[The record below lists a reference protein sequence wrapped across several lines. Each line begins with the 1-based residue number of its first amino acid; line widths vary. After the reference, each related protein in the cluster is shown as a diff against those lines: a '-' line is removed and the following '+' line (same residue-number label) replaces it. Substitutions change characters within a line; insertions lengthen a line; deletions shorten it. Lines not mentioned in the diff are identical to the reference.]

1 MPSFHYVA
9 LNKAGSETKGQVHA
23 PDEGSARREV
33 KKMGHY
39 VVSIGLE
46 GKKLNFKSA
55 MKVIGG
61 NRVSVTTKEL
71 VFFIR
76 QLSTLLKSGFTLDDA
91 LNTISEQITSP
102 SFNRAI
108 IEIDQAVKEGKT
120 FHESLGAY
128 PSIFS
133 DIFRSLVKAGEA
145 SGELPA
151 ILHQLAEYME
161 EQAKLKNK
169 ITATL
174 MYPLF
179 MVFTSIIVVVILMTY
194 VIPNIVSVLTSAGQ
208 ELPWNTQ
215 LLIDSSEFFANYVL
229 HMFLACV
236 GMAIVMK
243 QYYKTT
249 AGRRVVDGFLL
260 HVPIFGSL
268 TTKIGISRFAS
279 TFSVLLR
286 SGVDILKA
294 MNIVKDVMGNVVLK
308 KSIEDSISSV
318 SEGNSIA
325 GPLKATKVFPP
336 IVIKMIESG
345 QRSGNLELMLDAI
358 ARDYDN
364 EVENSIMGLTSLLEP
379 AIILVMG
386 IVVSFIVVSILSPMM
401 QMTQMS

>member
-9 LNKAGSETKGQVHA
+9 LDKSGNENKGQVHA
-23 PDEGSARREV
+23 SDEASARREI
-33 KKMGHY
+33 KKSGRY

-55 MKVIGG
+55 VKLISG

-76 QLSTLLKSGFTLDDA
+76 QLATLLSSGFTLDDA

-102 SFNRAI
+102 SFNKAI

-120 FHESLGAY
+120 FHEALSQY

-133 DIFRSLVKAGEA
+133 EIFRSLVKAGEA
-145 SGELPA
+145 SGELSS
-151 ILHQLAEYME
+151 ILNQLAQFME

-169 ITATL
+169 IFATL

-179 MVFTSIIVVVILMTY
+179 MVMTSILVVFILMTF
-194 VIPNIVSVLTSAGQ
+194 VIPNIVTVLTSAGQ

-215 LLIDSSEFFANYVL
+215 LLIDTSDFLANYFVYI
-229 HMFLACV
+229 FLAFV
-236 GMAIVMK
+236 ALVVFTK
-243 QYYKTT
+243 QYYKTKS
-249 AGRRVVDGFLL
+249 GRKVIDRIVL
-260 HVPIFGSL
+260 HMPIFGSL
-268 TTKIGISRFAS
+268 IVKVGISRFAS

-286 SGVDILKA
+286 SGVDILKS
-294 MNIVKDVMGNVVLK
+294 MRIVKDVMGNVILK
-308 KSIEDSISSV
+308 KSIEDSITSV

-336 IVIKMIESG
+336 IVIKMIDSG
-345 QRSGNLELMLDAI
+345 QKSGNLELMLDAI

-364 EVENSIMGLTSLLEP
+364 EVENAIMGLTSLLEP
-379 AIILVMG
+379 AIILIMG
-386 IVVSFIVVSILSPMM
+386 IIVSFIVVSILSPMM
-401 QMTQMS
+401 QMTQMA

>member
-1 MPSFHYVA
+1 MPSFHFVA
-9 LNKAGSETKGQVHA
+9 LDKSGNETRGQVHA
-23 PDEGSARREV
+23 LDEGSARREI
-33 KKMGHY
+33 KKSGCY

-46 GKKLNFKSA
+46 GKKFNFKGA
-55 MKVIGG
+55 IKLING

-102 SFNRAI
+102 SFNKAI
-108 IEIDQAVKEGKT
+108 IEIDKSVKEGKT
-120 FHESLGAY
+120 FHESLSNY
-128 PSIFS
+128 PTIFS
-133 DIFRSLVKAGEA
+133 EIFRSLVRAGEA

-151 ILHQLAEYME
+151 ILQQLAQYME
-161 EQAKLKNK
+161 EQAKLQNK
-169 ITATL
+169 IFATL

-179 MVFTSIIVVVILMTY
+179 MVFTSILVVAILMTY
-194 VIPNIVSVLTSAGQ
+194 VIPNIVSVLVSAGQ

-215 LLIDSSEFFANYVL
+215 LLIDSSSFLANYSLHIVL
-229 HMFLACV
+229 VLT
-236 GMAIVMK
+236 AIVVLIK
-243 QYYKTT
+243 QYYKTV
-249 AGRRVVDGFLL
+249 AGRKIIDRVLL
-260 HVPIFGSL
+260 HLPIFGSL
-268 TTKIGISRFAS
+268 IVKIGISRFAS

-294 MNIVKDVMGNVVLK
+294 MTIVKDVMGNVILK
-308 KSIEDSISSV
+308 KSIEDSITSV

-325 GPLKATKVFPP
+325 GPLKATNVFPP
-336 IVIKMIESG
+336 IVIKMIDSG
-345 QRSGNLELMLDAI
+345 QKSGNLELMLDAI

-379 AIILVMG
+379 VIILIMG
-386 IVVSFIVVSILSPMM
+386 VIVSFIVVSILGPMM

>member
-23 PDEGSARREV
+23 PDEGSARREI
-33 KKMGHY
+33 KKMGFY

-46 GKKLNFKSA
+46 GKKLNLKNA
-55 MKVIGG
+55 LKVVGG
-61 NRVSVTTKEL
+61 NRVSVSTKEL

-108 IEIDQAVKEGKT
+108 IEIDQSVKEGKT

-128 PSIFS
+128 PAIFS

-161 EQAKLKNK
+161 EQSKLKNK

-208 ELPWNTQ
+208 ELPWNTR
-215 LLIDSSEFFANYVL
+215 LLIDGSEFFGNYIV
-229 HMFLACV
+229 HIFLALL
-236 GMAIVMK
+236 AIFIVLK

-249 AGRRVVDGFLL
+249 SGRKMVDGVLL
-260 HVPIFGSL
+260 HLPIFGSL

-294 MNIVKDVMGNVVLK
+294 MNIVKDVMGNVVLR

-318 SEGNSIA
+318 SEGKSIA

-345 QRSGNLELMLDAI
+345 QKSGNLELMLDAI

-379 AIILVMG
+379 AIILIMG